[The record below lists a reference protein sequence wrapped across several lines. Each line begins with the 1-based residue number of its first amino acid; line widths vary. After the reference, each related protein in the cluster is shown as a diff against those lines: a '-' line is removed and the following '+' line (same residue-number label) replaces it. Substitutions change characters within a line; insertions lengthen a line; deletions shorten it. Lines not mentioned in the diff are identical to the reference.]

1 MADVFEYAV
10 VTLKGLALQAKVAG
24 GGNIEF
30 TKVVTGAGSVDPVLM
45 QNQTA
50 VSQPM
55 QEFFYSVEPT
65 FSEDAEVILS
75 VVISNDEVTTGYDCY
90 QLGVYATD
98 PDDGEILYAI
108 IQGGKP
114 LSVPTAK
121 VLPGWTAEFN
131 LYLQYGNADSVTVVV
146 DEAGLLT
153 VSVAD
158 GRYLQKQDAE
168 DTYLKQTAA
177 SNTYLNKID
186 ASTTYLK
193 QTDAEKTYL
202 NKTDADT
209 KYLDK
214 DEADKLY
221 LSTEYT
227 PEYVIGEDEE
237 GIYIMK
243 GE

>member
-24 GGNIEF
+24 GGNIKF
-30 TKVVTGAGSVDPVLM
+30 TKVATGAGTVDPVLM

-50 VSQPM
+50 VSQSM
-55 QEFFYSVEPT
+55 QEFLYSMEPK
-65 FSEDAEVILS
+65 FSDDAEVILS
-75 VVISNDEVTTGYDCY
+75 VVISNDDVTTGYDCY
-90 QLGVYATD
+90 QLGIYATD

-121 VLPGWTAEFN
+121 ALPGWTAEFN
-131 LYLQYGNADSVTVVV
+131 FYLQYGNADSVTVVV

-158 GRYLQKQDAE
+158 TRYLQKSDAE
-168 DTYLKQTAA
+168 Q
-177 SNTYLNKID
+177 
-186 ASTTYLK
+186 
-193 QTDAEKTYL
+193 
-202 NKTDADT
+202 
-209 KYLDK
+209 
-214 DEADKLY
+214 LY
-221 LSTEYT
+221 L
-227 PEYVIGEDEE
+227 PIWAIGEDEE